1 MSKVLLKCNVT
12 GLPNE
17 SESHINSKGL
27 AKAIGAEQAFVEEAD
42 PRVEASNARV
52 SGWATDS
59 PRAFTVELTDMQI
72 TLNAHCHFASGGT
85 ALVFPFKNLS
95 NQ

>member
-17 SESHINSKGL
+17 SESYTNSKGL

-42 PRVEASNARV
+42 PRVEASNASV

-59 PRAFTVELTDMQI
+59 LRALTVELTGYAD
-72 TLNAHCHFASGGT
+72 HPKR
-85 ALVFPFKNLS
+85 ALSLRIRRHGAGVS
-95 NQ
+95 I